1 MLMPYSRHL
10 ALICGS
16 NSFHMYFSLGSWT
29 ATLREIVRSMYQYYD
44 YNPDTYY
51 KCLSPTAPLNSTL
64 ESSPSSDQTRFFT
77 TRVSSEE
84 MDLDDTGDEIDVG
97 MPYETNN
104 DAHESPNHSSRPL
117 SLYPQ
122 TVVMPTQQQEDIS
135 EDDDNET
142 ISVCSDH
149 ELPTGN
155 YFGYEMARGDSAQ
168 TSPISRRRQSD
179 VSEVSSTPSPQP
191 LNQQPQLLYCNPQL
205 YSQLYP
211 SLQTTPF
218 LLHPNLLMKNSLIY
232 SNQEETAKKMKS
244 TLPNDSSHGKSTLAI
259 PYALSRPLQLSS
271 LNLQASSTLP
281 ISYQPLPSIKIP
293 NEERTTMHTNHTQAT
308 RTTPMAVTV
317 QPHEAKNKKSR
328 NHGIYIYTT
337 PSEPLKFM
345 SLENKKKNS
354 ASGNGK
360 RLPHP
365 DKKMVA
371 MAPVVPPIPPETVI
385 KRESEYAID
394 KASRRDL
401 NLKSRNISHQATL
414 NTVTNKTGSRKNQ
427 GAGMKRRRELVFHWY
442 HSPEHQPSSSPPS
455 TKRMNTASSV

>member
-1 MLMPYSRHL
+1 MTCSRQL

-16 NSFHMYFSLGSWT
+16 NSFHLYISLGPWT
-29 ATLREIVRSMYQYYD
+29 ATLRAIVQSMYQYYD

-51 KCLSPTAPLNSTL
+51 KCLTPPAPLNSTL
-64 ESSPSSDQTRFFT
+64 ESSPSSGQTRFFT
-77 TRVSSEE
+77 SRVSSNE
-84 MDLDDTGDEIDVG
+84 MDLDETGEEIDVG

-104 DAHESPNHSSRPL
+104 DAHGSPHQSCPL

-122 TVVMPTQQQEDIS
+122 TVTTPTQQEQEIS

-149 ELPTGN
+149 EPPTGN

-168 TSPISRRRQSD
+168 TSPISARHQSD
-179 VSEVSSTPSPQP
+179 VSEASSTPSPQP

-232 SNQEETAKKMKS
+232 SSQEETSKNMKS
-244 TLPNDSSHGKSTLAI
+244 ALPNNSPMSHGKSTLAI
-259 PYALSRPLQLSS
+259 PYALSRPIQLSS
-271 LNLQASSTLP
+271 LNSTLP

-293 NEERTTMHTNHTQAT
+293 NEERKTMHANHSKAT
-308 RTTPMAVTV
+308 PTTPMAVTV

-345 SLENKKKNS
+345 SLENNKKKNS
-354 ASGNGK
+354 ASGSGK

-371 MAPVVPPIPPETVI
+371 MAPVVPPITPETVI
-385 KRESEYAID
+385 MRESEYVRD
-394 KASRRDL
+394 KDSRRDF
-401 NLKSRNISHQATL
+401 NLKSQNVSHRATL
-414 NTVTNKTGSRKNQ
+414 NTVTSKTGSRKNQ
-427 GAGMKRRRELVFHWY
+427 GAMKRRRELVFHWY
-442 HSPEHQPSSSPPS
+442 HSPEHHPSSSPPS